1 LILVDDHLI
10 AHRPSPRSWWARSWW
25 ARTGWV
31 HGGSDH
37 LSWWW
42 RLFAALA
49 GIRGGAIT
57 RHFAGVEPGARSA
70 LERTIAA
77 WRRSPRRGPGPPT
90 GHAEDPN
97 DGHCPEHHL
106 PAGFL

>member
-70 LERTIAA
+70 LERTIARLA
-77 WRRSPRRGPGPPT
+77 PKSSARTWSSDRTRRRSERRPLPGASPT
-90 GHAEDPN
+90 GWIP
-97 DGHCPEHHL
+97 
-106 PAGFL
+106 